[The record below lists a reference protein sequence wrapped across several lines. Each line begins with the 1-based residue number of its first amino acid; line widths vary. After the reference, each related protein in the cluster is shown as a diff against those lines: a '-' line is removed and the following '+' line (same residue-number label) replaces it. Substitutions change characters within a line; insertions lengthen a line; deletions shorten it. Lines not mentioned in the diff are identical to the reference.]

1 MKVEEV
7 EQLTGVEGVKVVVE
21 EVEEVNGA
29 NSGRKALSRFLMCF
43 LSSMCL
49 TGKSSPDS
57 FEDCSVRSSS
67 ENSR

>member
-29 NSGRKALSRFLMCF
+29 NSGRKAISRFFMWF
-43 LSSMCL
+43 LNSTCL

-57 FEDCSVRSSS
+57 FEECSEKSSS